1 LPEVQEV
8 VGMARLAF
16 ELGKDHAFKARPDV
30 TASDA
35 LAGVEMARRS

>member
-8 VGMARLAF
+8 VGMARLAI
-16 ELGKDHAFKARPDV
+16 ELGNDHAFKARPDM

-35 LAGVEMARRS
+35 QAGLEMARRS